1 MALAAAEAV
10 LAPVTAIDGFRLASL
25 IDASTGMVLASA
37 QDRDDI
43 SVPRAAAGAA
53 DIASVLALLTGE
65 LATEDELEDVMVT
78 FSKHFHLIRIVQPEP
93 SQTVILLVILDRARA
108 NLTMARRA
116 IRDFCLS
123 LAA

>member
-1 MALAAAEAV
+1 MALAAAEAL

-25 IDASTGMVLASA
+25 MDASTGMVLSSA
-37 QDRDDI
+37 QDSADI
-43 SVPRAAAGAA
+43 SLPKAAAGAT
-53 DIASVLALLTGE
+53 DIASVLMLLTGE

-78 FSKHFHLIRIVQPEP
+78 FNNHFHLIRIVQLTP

-108 NLTMARRA
+108 NLAMARRA
-116 IRDFCLS
+116 IRDFCTS